1 MTRWRE
7 AWRSFWVAT
16 WLGWQV
22 EANWTDPWIFI
33 VYTLLKPLAR
43 AVILVFMY
51 GVITGAAF
59 DQPFFPYLY
68 LGNTFYS
75 YVYAIMTGVSWAVID
90 DREHYKTL
98 KYLYV
103 APLRVPAYLLG
114 RGVARFLTNT
124 VSVLVML
131 GAGVAFLKLPLDPAQ
146 VQWGLAFAGLLVGVL
161 MLAMMGLML
170 AAVSLLMVHHSWG
183 VVEGVAGAL
192 FLFSGAVFP
201 IEILPAW
208 LRPLGY
214 LMPVSYWLEVMRRAL
229 LGQPL
234 QASPVLSAMSDAQ
247 LFAVMLG
254 LSVLFALLALLAF
267 RICDHLA
274 RERGLIDW
282 STNY

>member
-7 AWRSFWVAT
+7 AWRSFRVAT

-33 VYTLLKPLAR
+33 VYSLLKPLAR

-75 YVYAIMTGVSWAVID
+75 YVYAIMTGVSWAIID

-124 VSVLVML
+124 ASVLIML
-131 GAGVAFLKLPLDPAQ
+131 GAGVAFLKLPLDLAQ
-146 VQWGLAFAGLLVGVL
+146 VQWGMAFAGLLVGVL
-161 MLAMMGLML
+161 MLAMMGLIL
-170 AAVSLLMVHHSWG
+170 AAVSLLLVHHSWG

-201 IEILPAW
+201 LEILPAW
-208 LRPLGY
+208 IRPVGY
-214 LMPVSYWLEVMRRAL
+214 VMPVTYWLEVMRRAL

-234 QASPVLSAMSDAQ
+234 QASPVLSVMSDGQ

-254 LSVLFALLALLAF
+254 LSALFAVVALGAF
-267 RICDHLA
+267 RYCDHLA

-282 STNY
+282 TTNY

>member
-7 AWRSFWVAT
+7 AWRSFRVAT

-33 VYTLLKPLAR
+33 VYSLLKPLAR

-75 YVYAIMTGVSWAVID
+75 YVYAIMTGVSWAIID

-124 VSVLVML
+124 ASVLIML
-131 GAGVAFLKLPLDPAQ
+131 GAGVAFLKLPLDLAQ
-146 VQWGLAFAGLLVGVL
+146 VQWGMAFAGLLVGVL
-161 MLAMMGLML
+161 MLAMMGLIL
-170 AAVSLLMVHHSWG
+170 AAVSLLLVHHSWG

-201 IEILPAW
+201 LEILPAW
-208 LRPLGY
+208 IRPVGY
-214 LMPVSYWLEVMRRAL
+214 VMPVTYWLEVMRRAI

-234 QASPVLSAMSDAQ
+234 QASPVLSVMSDGQ

-254 LSVLFALLALLAF
+254 LSALFAVVALGAF
-267 RICDHLA
+267 RYCDHLA

-282 STNY
+282 TTNY

>member
-1 MTRWRE
+1 MTTWRE
-7 AWRSFWVAT
+7 GWRSFWVAT

-33 VYTLLKPLAR
+33 VYSLLKPLAR

-75 YVYAIMTGVSWAVID
+75 YVYAIMTGVSWAIID

-103 APLRVPAYLLG
+103 APLRIPAYLLG

-124 VSVLVML
+124 ASVLIML
-131 GAGVAFLKLPLDPAQ
+131 GAGIAFLKLPLDLGQ
-146 VQWGLAFAGLLVGVL
+146 VQWGLALAGLGVGVL

-170 AAVSLLMVHHSWG
+170 AAVSLLTVHHSWG

-201 IEILPAW
+201 LEILPVW

-214 LMPVSYWLEVMRRAL
+214 AMPVTYWLEVMRRAL

-234 QASPVLSAMSDAQ
+234 PASPVLSAMSNAQ
-247 LFAVMLG
+247 LFAIMVG
-254 LSVLFALLALLAF
+254 LSGLFALLALGAF
-267 RICDHLA
+267 RVCDHLA

-282 STNY
+282 TTNY

>member
-1 MTRWRE
+1 MTRLRE

-33 VYTLLKPLAR
+33 VYALLKPLAR

-59 DQPFFPYLY
+59 EQPFFPYLY

-75 YVYAIMTGVSWAVID
+75 YVYAIMTGVSWAIID

-103 APLRVPAYLLG
+103 APLRMPVYLLG

-124 VSVLVML
+124 ASVLVML
-131 GAGVAFLKLPLDPAQ
+131 GAGVAFLKLPLDVAQ
-146 VQWGLAFAGLLVGVL
+146 INWGMALAGLLVGVL
-161 MLAMMGLML
+161 MLAMMGLLL

-201 IEILPAW
+201 LEILPAW
-208 LRPLGY
+208 LRPVGY
-214 LMPVSYWLEVMRRAL
+214 VMPVTYWLEVMRRAL
-229 LGQPL
+229 LGRPL
-234 QASPVLSAMSDAQ
+234 EASPVLSAMSDGQ
-247 LFAVMLG
+247 LFAIM
-254 LSVLFALLALLAF
+254 LALSAFFAMVAWGAF
-267 RICDHLA
+267 RVCDHLA

-282 STNY
+282 TTNY